1 MGFFIFID
9 RPCGLVF
16 KRVAGGVNASE
27 TNVAYVEP
35 LKERIDMSNE
45 YLMALEPNQGH
56 LLALEE
62 EKEK

>member
-1 MGFFIFID
+1 MWT
-9 RPCGLVF
+9 GLYNT
-16 KRVAGGVNASE
+16 VAGGVNASE

-56 LLALEE
+56 LQALQEE
-62 EKEK
+62 MKK

>member
-1 MGFFIFID
+1 VWT
-9 RPCGLVF
+9 GLYNT
-16 KRVAGGVNASE
+16 VAGGVNASE

>member
-1 MGFFIFID
+1 
-9 RPCGLVF
+9 
-16 KRVAGGVNASE
+16 
-27 TNVAYVEP
+27 
-35 LKERIDMSNE
+35 MSNE